1 MGPEPKIGRTTMAQD
16 IRKSIIAGTWYPGN
30 PETLRSQIQGYLKA
44 VPANPNLKGELVALI
59 APHAGYTYSGGV
71 AAYAYKQLLTQPFT
85 QVVIVAPS
93 HRHPFNGASVDT
105 KSGYETPLGVV
116 PVDRDLSET
125 IMRESGIFRYVQQ
138 GHAEEHS
145 LEIQI
150 PFLQETLKKF
160 SIVPIIQ
167 GSQDRFTSD
176 EIARGLAEA
185 LKGKKVL
192 LVASTDLSHFHP
204 YDQAKA
210 LDQKILDRVAAF
222 DEKGLT
228 QDLDA
233 DQSEAC
239 GGGPMVTVMK
249 AARLLGANQAQ
260 VLKYANSGDV
270 TGDRS
275 GVVGYMAAALY
286 RNDAGKEKKK

>member
-1 MGPEPKIGRTTMAQD
+1 MSPD
-16 IRKSIIAGTWYPGN
+16 IRKSTISGSWYPGN
-30 PETLRSQIQGYLKA
+30 PETLRSQIQGYLQA
-44 VPANPNLKGELVALI
+44 VPAHPKWKGEVVALI

-71 AAYAYKQLLTQPFT
+71 AAYAYTLLLTQPFT

-93 HRHPFNGASVDT
+93 HRHAFKGASVDT

-116 PVDRDLSET
+116 PVDRDLAET
-125 IMRESGIFRYVQQ
+125 IRSKSGIFSYVQQ

-150 PFLQETLKKF
+150 PFLQETLKNF

-167 GSQDRFTSD
+167 GSQDRFTTD
-176 EIARGLAEA
+176 EIARGLVEA

-210 LDQKILDRVAAF
+210 LDKKILDRVAAF
-222 DEKGLT
+222 DEKRLA

-233 DQSEAC
+233 VQSEAC

-249 AARLLGANQAQ
+249 TARLLGANQAQ
-260 VLKYANSGDV
+260 VLKYANSGDI

-275 GVVGYMAAALY
+275 GVVGYMAAALF
-286 RNDAGKEKKK
+286 RTGAGQEKKK